1 MISQRTTMHYL
12 MSQKLIRG
20 TKIIYYEL
28 KMAYK
33 RELPDI
39 VTFWLVLET
48 ISLMPTF
55 EQNFR
60 IVSGEDKMKVLV
72 EL

>member
-1 MISQRTTMHYL
+1 
-12 MSQKLIRG
+12 
-20 TKIIYYEL
+20 
-28 KMAYK
+28 MAYK

-60 IVSGEDKMKVLV
+60 IVFGEDKMKVLV